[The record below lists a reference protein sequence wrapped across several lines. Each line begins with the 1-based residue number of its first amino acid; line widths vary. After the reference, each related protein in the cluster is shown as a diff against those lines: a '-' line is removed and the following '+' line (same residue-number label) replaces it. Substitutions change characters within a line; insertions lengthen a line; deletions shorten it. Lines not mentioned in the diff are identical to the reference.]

1 MKDKIK
7 GKAKELEGK
16 LTGDRARQ
24 AEGKGQSKV
33 GGLKQDAREVRD
45 KIEGRDRP

>member
-1 MKDKIK
+1 MKDKFE

-16 LTGDRARQ
+16 ATDDKSRET
-24 AEGKGQSKV
+24 EGKAQGKM

-45 KIEGRDRP
+45 KLTGED